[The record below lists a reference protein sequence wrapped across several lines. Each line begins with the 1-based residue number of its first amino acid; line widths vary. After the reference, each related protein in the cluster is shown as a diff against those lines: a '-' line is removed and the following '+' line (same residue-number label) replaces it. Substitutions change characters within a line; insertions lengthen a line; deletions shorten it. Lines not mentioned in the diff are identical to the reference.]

1 MAVSAPS
8 APTSLI
14 QLGDR
19 HTPERIYVG
28 RTEREALGLYQQDEL
43 PDRTLLC
50 ILGDDGPKS
59 NIALTRI
66 VARHPTAAVHLAID
80 ERQDE
85 RAAQAFEARILAA
98 LSDMRAPEAR
108 VTLRRSVPLEP
119 SSSALPHRT
128 NHSWIR
134 PVVRGDVKSIWSSII
149 RSRDRSL
156 RRVHSNVDLAGD
168 RSTAPSTF
176 TEGLERRILL

>member
-119 SSSALPHRT
+119 SSSG
-128 NHSWIR
+128 R
-134 PVVRGDVKSIWSSII
+134 PAASDEPFLDQAGRKRRREEHLEFDHKVERQISPARSFERG
-149 RSRDRSL
+149 SRGR
-156 RRVHSNVDLAGD
+156 
-168 RSTAPSTF
+168 
-176 TEGLERRILL
+176 